1 MVAELETRFTL
12 SPSMKSTALGNVD
25 SEEMLQ
31 EQIQQ
36 VYSTQCTIHVLLT
49 AGVSGNVD
57 SEEVLQQRYSSG
69 KVDVGGVV
77 TGTEQGPHERR
88 LLNALLDHYNTLERP
103 VSNESEPLEVKFG
116 LTLQQI
122 IDVDEKNQILTTN
135 AWLNL
140 VKEGF
145 GNQINLCRD
154 QGLNPGPIAEVRH
167 LIPRP
172 PGHP

>member
-1 MVAELETRFTL
+1 MPGKRKLNLSQRSNKAKMIKVSRSQETSAQAEARRLKQAQLQAARRTTET
-12 SPSMKSTALGNVD
+12 P
-25 SEEMLQ
+25 E
-31 EQIQQ
+31 
-36 VYSTQCTIHVLLT
+36 H
-49 AGVSGNVD
+49 
-57 SEEVLQQRYSSG
+57 G

-140 VKEGF
+140 IELSLHIGSYTDGHTDKGISTIKF
-145 GNQINLCRD
+145 GLPLV
-154 QGLNPGPIAEVRH
+154 GS
-167 LIPRP
+167 
-172 PGHP
+172 